1 MREKR
6 RNWRAAAAEEAV
18 KKPLS
23 RRERERERRGRLEEE
38 QGEVGGKEEGSTS
51 LVLYTRLCWA

>member
-23 RRERERERRGRLEEE
+23 GREREREAGA
-38 QGEVGGKEEGSTS
+38 T
-51 LVLYTRLCWA
+51 